1 MPFSRGSSQP
11 RDWTQISLIAGG
23 FLIIWVTRVAP
34 PKKIVH
40 ILILKYVIAKKC
52 YHGSLQQAVIVLR
65 VEGLKYRENYQ
76 NVTETESE
84 QMLLEKWR
92 R

>member
-23 FLIIWVTRVAP
+23 FFIIWVTRVAP
-34 PKKIVH
+34 PKNVH
-40 ILILKYVIAKKC
+40 ILILEYVIAKKC
-52 YHGSLQQAVIVLR
+52 YHGSLQQAVIVLQ
-65 VEGLKYRENYQ
+65 VEGLKYRENYK

-84 QMLLEKWR
+84 QMLLEK
-92 R
+92 